1 MSGKWR
7 GVGFR
12 EEFEDST
19 SARPSTNGTKS
30 GSMVTVMR
38 LRENLRS
45 YVADLNA
52 ETAATGMWMVL
63 DTTAVIV

>member
-1 MSGKWR
+1 
-7 GVGFR
+7 
-12 EEFEDST
+12 
-19 SARPSTNGTKS
+19 
-30 GSMVTVMR
+30 MVTVMR